1 MNAHQSYRSVFPAV
15 DSPFLLTD
23 GGLETTMVFHEGLDL
38 PSFASFVLLDSEE
51 GRAALETYYRG
62 YAELAASQGVGIVL
76 DTPTWRANR
85 DWGRALGYGPRELE
99 DVQHRAVEL
108 VARVRDARPTNA
120 GEVPV
125 LPPPLLIGGSIGP
138 RADGYVPAERMSARE
153 AALYHVPQVE
163 SLAATEADV
172 LSVLTMN
179 YVEEAI
185 GIAQASAAA
194 DMPLLLSFTVETDGR
209 LPTGTRL
216 GEAIDAVDQAT
227 GGHPA
232 FYMVNC
238 AHPEHFEAELAS
250 GEPWLERI
258 GGIRANASRCSHA
271 ELDEATELDD
281 GNPAELGDQLAELGE
296 ALPNLQLF
304 GGCCGTD
311 LRHIRS
317 IARSVWAHRR

>member
-1 MNAHQSYRSVFPAV
+1 MTIYRHDLPQAGGQT
-15 DSPFLLTD
+15 LLTD
-23 GGLETTMVFHEGLDL
+23 GGLETTLIFQHGFDL
-38 PSFASFVLLDSEE
+38 PEFASFPLVETAEGRSALLD
-51 GRAALETYYRG
+51 YYGAYVDVARTLG
-62 YAELAASQGVGIVL
+62 MDVVL

-238 AHPEHFEAELAS
+238 AHPEHFDAELTS

-296 ALPNLQLF
+296 TLPNLQLF

-317 IARSVWAHRR
+317 IARSVWARRR